1 MYAGTSQDV
10 PAYTMVSGQPGVPR
24 GINSE
29 GLKRRGFDADA
40 IRRIK
45 SAYKLV
51 YRSGERLADALAVLE
66 SQLDEG
72 LALRTSEGGSFDP
85 ASLHGAWT
93 LVYLAGGACDQ
104 ACVDRLTQL
113 RQIRL
118 GLGEGRKLVERLLL
132 LGDPIAPVDE
142 DLMARAFEGMGVA
155 RTDEAGLGSLL
166 DALGSGPEG
175 LGRVYILDPQGRLM
189 MRYGADAPP
198 DDVLNDLE
206 RLLKGSKNWIK
217 GAQYGHK

>member
-1 MYAGTSQDV
+1 MSGPAGAAQTVEGGQRPGRRLWPLWAMIAVFAAPMLATWFYFFFPQYLPETRSNRGEILYPPV
-10 PAYTMVSGQPGVPR
+10 PLP
-24 GINSE
+24 
-29 GLKRRGFDADA
+29 
-40 IRRIK
+40 
-45 SAYKLV
+45 
-51 YRSGERLADALAVLE
+51 
-66 SQLDEG
+66 EG

-93 LVYLAGGACDQ
+93 LVYLVGGACDQ
-104 ACVDRLTQL
+104 SCVDRLTQL

-118 GLGEGRKLVERLLL
+118 GLGEGRKLVERMLL
-132 LGDPIAPVDE
+132 LGNPIVPVDE
-142 DLMARAFEGMGVA
+142 DLMARAFEGMRVA

-166 DALGSGPEG
+166 AALGSGPEG

-198 DDVLNDLE
+198 DDVLKDLE

-217 GAQYGHK
+217 GASYGHN

>member
-1 MYAGTSQDV
+1 MSG
-10 PAYTMVSGQPGVPR
+10 PAVSPQRVGRVQRPGRRLWPLWAMIVVFAAPVVATWFYFFFPQYLPETRSNR
-24 GINSE
+24 GEILHPPVS
-29 GLKRRGFDADA
+29 LP
-40 IRRIK
+40 
-45 SAYKLV
+45 
-51 YRSGERLADALAVLE
+51 
-66 SQLDEG
+66 QG
-72 LALRTSEGGSFDP
+72 LALSTSGGEPFDP

-104 ACVDRLTQL
+104 SCVDRLTQL

-132 LGDPIAPVDE
+132 LGDPNAPLDE
-142 DLMARAFEGMGVA
+142 DLMAGAFEGMGVA

-217 GAQYGHK
+217 GASYGHN